1 MKCITNLQLEILRSN
16 VILLEYLTTNNIDRL
31 LIHLEYVLRDSIN
44 ITSRCGGRE
53 RKIKTASEK
62 EWKRKEANKQCLS
75 GNTHLCFWAHQGL
88 LAKGYDVI
96 LDNFTDIK

>member
-1 MKCITNLQLEILRSN
+1 MKCITHLQLEILRSN

-53 RKIKTASEK
+53 K
-62 EWKRKEANKQCLS
+62 NKNS
-75 GNTHLCFWAHQGL
+75 
-88 LAKGYDVI
+88 K
-96 LDNFTDIK
+96 

>member
-1 MKCITNLQLEILRSN
+1 VGE
-16 VILLEYLTTNNIDRL
+16 
-31 LIHLEYVLRDSIN
+31 
-44 ITSRCGGRE
+44 E

-62 EWKRKEANKQCLS
+62 EWKRKEANKQCL
-75 GNTHLCFWAHQGL
+75 FWAHQGL

>member
-1 MKCITNLQLEILRSN
+1 MKCITHLQLEILRSN

-62 EWKRKEANKQCLS
+62 EWKRKEANKQCL
-75 GNTHLCFWAHQGL
+75 FWAHQGL